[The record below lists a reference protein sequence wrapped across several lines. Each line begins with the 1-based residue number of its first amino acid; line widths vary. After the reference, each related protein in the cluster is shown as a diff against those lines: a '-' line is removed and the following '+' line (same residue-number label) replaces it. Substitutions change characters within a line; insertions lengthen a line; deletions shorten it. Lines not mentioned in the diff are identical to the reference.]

1 MGGST
6 AGVMGDG
13 LLLLIHERGESRVI
27 VYCVC
32 PNGALRTQKML
43 SGEHGL
49 TSGLGHLPSLNI
61 LDHGLS
67 ILLIFEY
74 LISSSE
80 SYGAAMGLFEPA
92 VAHGL
97 APSAAAASSDALI
110 PKPLAASSGTASACS
125 YESTRV

>member
-1 MGGST
+1 VGGST
-6 AGVMGDG
+6 AGVMGDVM
-13 LLLLIHERGESRVI
+13 LLLIERCESRVRVLLRASQRSAPHTKDAFWRAWPHKRLGPSPI
-27 VYCVC
+27 TIC
-32 PNGALRTQKML
+32 PKPWA
-43 SGEHGL
+43 EH
-49 TSGLGHLPSLNI
+49 
-61 LDHGLS
+61 
-67 ILLIFEY
+67 LIFEY

>member
-1 MGGST
+1 M
-6 AGVMGDG
+6 
-13 LLLLIHERGESRVI
+13 LRVSQRSAPNTEDAFRRARPHKRLRPSPI
-27 VYCVC
+27 PKC
-32 PNGALRTQKML
+32 PKPWA
-43 SGEHGL
+43 EH
-49 TSGLGHLPSLNI
+49 
-61 LDHGLS
+61 
-67 ILLIFEY
+67 LIFEY

>member
-1 MGGST
+1 M
-6 AGVMGDG
+6 
-13 LLLLIHERGESRVI
+13 
-27 VYCVC
+27 C
-32 PNGALRTQKML
+32 PNGELQTQKTL

-49 TSGLGHLPSLNI
+49 TSGLGHLPSLNF
-61 LDHGLS
+61 LNHARAEY
-67 ILLIFEY
+67 LIFEY